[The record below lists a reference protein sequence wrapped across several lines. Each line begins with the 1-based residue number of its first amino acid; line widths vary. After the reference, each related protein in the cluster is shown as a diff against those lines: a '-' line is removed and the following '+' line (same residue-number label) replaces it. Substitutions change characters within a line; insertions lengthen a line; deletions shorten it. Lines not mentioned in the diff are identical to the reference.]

1 VKGRKPFFNKKYE
14 FKVFILQMFP
24 FKTLS
29 TAGHMKVVQT
39 VNKVY
44 FFSNSNGQYVGECA
58 LGMELLGAIF

>member
-1 VKGRKPFFNKKYE
+1 
-14 FKVFILQMFP
+14 MFP